1 LSPGGPAI
9 TINDLSY
16 SVAHPTALIS
26 GNNVIPLYPGIP
38 SVPDVLTI
46 AGKTYTPDLTS
57 GYFNGSQTLIPGAAA
72 ITIDEIRYSLAP
84 TGTALISVSSTIP
97 IASASSSLPAAL
109 SIAGGLYSKNSA
121 SGCITGSQTLT
132 PNGPSV
138 TINSIP
144 YFPSTG
150 PSGAA
155 LIVGTSTSILSPS
168 VPTDGAG
175 RVITIGEATFT
186 ANSASDFVIDGQTL
200 AQGAAITVS
209 GTEISLSPK
218 GTDVVLGTSTESVGL
233 GGMIISGFGVG
244 AGSTVTTDSGSVNAS
259 AIPVGFTGDASRL
272 GLTWGKF
279 GPAAFMLRATS
290 WAFNV

>member
-1 LSPGGPAI
+1 M
-9 TINDLSY
+9 SY

-26 GNNVIPLYPGIP
+26 GINVIPLYPGIP

-46 AGKTYTPDLTS
+46 AGKTYIPDLTS

-84 TGTALISVSSTIP
+84 NKAALISISSTIP

-121 SGCITGSQTLT
+121 FGYIIGSQTLT
-132 PNGPSV
+132 PNGPFV
-138 TINSIP
+138 TINFIP

-168 VPTDGAG
+168 VPIDGAG
-175 RVITIGEATFT
+175 RIIAIGEATFT

-200 AQGAAITVS
+200 APEAAITVS
-209 GTEISLSPK
+209 RTEISPSPK
-218 GTDVVLGTSTESVGL
+218 GTDVVLGTRTKSVGL
-233 GGMIISGFGVG
+233 GGTILSGFGVG
-244 AGSTVTTDSGSVNAS
+244 AESTVTTGSGSVNAS
-259 AIPVGFTGDASRL
+259 AIPVGFTDDASGL

-279 GPAAFMLRATS
+279 EPAAFILRVT
-290 WAFNV
+290 F